1 MTDQAAPPLAVGDV
15 EVLARAAGLTIDEA
29 TARRIATSIGP
40 AVQAFAPIAGTQA
53 FDLEPSTFTRVQ
65 NGGRP

>member
-1 MTDQAAPPLAVGDV
+1 MTDKAAPPLAAGDID
-15 EVLARAAGLTIDEA
+15 VLARAAGLAVDEA

-40 AVQAFAPIAGTQA
+40 ALQGFAPLAGTLP